1 MPWKEHGWVLEYAA
15 WQDTYISCQAVR
27 HIYIYKE
34 RERERARAR
43 ELYYKGLDYV
53 IMEAEKSHDL
63 LSASWRPRQVS
74 GIIQSKCESLRTRG
88 AGGVNPRPRT
98 GED

>member
-1 MPWKEHGWVLEYAA
+1 MDGLRNTP
-15 WQDTYISCQAVR
+15 
-27 HIYIYKE
+27 IYIYIYIHT
-34 RERERARAR
+34 
-43 ELYYKGLDYV
+43 ELYYKGLDYL

-63 LSASWRPRQVS
+63 GSASWRPSQVS

>member
-1 MPWKEHGWVLEYAA
+1 M
-15 WQDTYISCQAVR
+15 
-27 HIYIYKE
+27 
-34 RERERARAR
+34 
-43 ELYYKGLDYV
+43 

-88 AGGVNPRPRT
+88 ADGVNPRPRT

>member
-1 MPWKEHGWVLEYAA
+1 M
-15 WQDTYISCQAVR
+15 
-27 HIYIYKE
+27 HIYIYTHM
-34 RERERARAR
+34 
-43 ELYYKGLDYV
+43 ELYYKGLDYL

-63 LSASWRPRQVS
+63 GSASWRPSQVS

>member
-1 MPWKEHGWVLEYAA
+1 
-15 WQDTYISCQAVR
+15 
-27 HIYIYKE
+27 
-34 RERERARAR
+34 
-43 ELYYKGLDYV
+43 
-53 IMEAEKSHDL
+53 MEAEKSHDL
-63 LSASWRPRQVS
+63 GSASWRPSQVS

>member
-1 MPWKEHGWVLEYAA
+1 MPWKEHGWALEYTA
-15 WQDTYISCQAVR
+15 WQEIYISCQAVR
-27 HIYIYKE
+27 EIYIYIERERE
-34 RERERARAR
+34 RERERA
-43 ELYYKGLDYV
+43 LYYKGLDYV

-63 LSASWRPRQVS
+63 LSASWKPRQVS
-74 GIIQSKCESLRTRG
+74 GIIQSKCESLRPRG